1 MKKMLLVMR
10 HEIQMTLKRKTFVF
24 FTVGLPLILILI
36 ALVVMLVNRN
46 RPDVAETVSTMEA
59 GGPQGYV
66 DYAGLAVSE
75 PPGIPSG
82 SLLRFEDEATAET
95 ALRAGEIEGYFIIP
109 ADYQQEDMLAYV
121 TAEYVPFEGGVNTAV
136 VEWLLLTNLLGGP
149 EKAVAVWQP
158 LIVEV
163 TQLRPEAAAVDEE
176 NWFVELMPT
185 FMVFIIYMTIIIPA
199 GLLVNSVTDEKK
211 YRVIESVL
219 VSVSPRQFITGK
231 IVAVGLLGLLQIS
244 MWMMVVFII
253 TRYLGQGLNIPA
265 GFTIES
271 ALLVWVVIYSLLGYA
286 MYGVLMAGLGALV
299 PDVKDAR
306 GASFILL
313 LPLIVVYMFNVVI
326 VSRPD
331 GLVAVIFSFFPLTAP
346 VGMIGRM
353 SATAVPLWQAVLSAG
368 LQLGT
373 AVLLVVLVARLFH
386 ARFILSGQ
394 TFSMRRYFEALA
406 GRV

>member
-1 MKKMLLVMR
+1 
-10 HEIQMTLKRKTFVF
+10 
-24 FTVGLPLILILI
+24 
-36 ALVVMLVNRN
+36 
-46 RPDVAETVSTMEA
+46 MEA

-75 PPGIPSG
+75 PPGIPPG
-82 SLLRFEDEATAET
+82 SLLRFENEATAEA
-95 ALRAGEIEGYFIIP
+95 ALRAGEIEGFFIIP
-109 ADYQQEDMLAYV
+109 AGYQQEDTLAYV
-121 TAEYVPFEGGVNTAV
+121 TAEFVPFEGGVNTAV

-158 LIVEV
+158 LIVQV
-163 TQLRPEAAAVDEE
+163 TQLRQEVAAVDEE
-176 NWFVELMPT
+176 NWFVALMPT
-185 FMVFIIYMTIIIPA
+185 LMVFIIYMTIIIPS
-199 GLLVNSVTDEKK
+199 GMLVNSVTDEKK

-244 MWMMVVFII
+244 MWVMVMFIM

-331 GLVAVIFSFFPLTAP
+331 GPVALFFSFFPLTAP

-353 SATAVPLWQAVLSAG
+353 SATDVPMWQAVLSAG
-368 LQLGT
+368 LQLG
-373 AVLLVVLVARLFH
+373 AAILLVVLVARLFH